1 MKKVW
6 LGISFLFLWL
16 AVMAQSASVGRERA
30 TVCGYITD
38 AELRADI
45 HHRHRPSTPDRPAA
59 PHAGSEDIPCGRRN
73 NQRITIS
80 VG

>member
-16 AVMAQSASVGRERA
+16 AMMAQSASVGRERA

-38 AELRADI
+38 AESGERLIGATVFDTI
-45 HHRHRPSTPDRPAA
+45 THLGAVTN
-59 PHAGSEDIPCGRRN
+59 HAGFYSLTLPKGAL
-73 NQRITIS
+73 
-80 VG
+80 